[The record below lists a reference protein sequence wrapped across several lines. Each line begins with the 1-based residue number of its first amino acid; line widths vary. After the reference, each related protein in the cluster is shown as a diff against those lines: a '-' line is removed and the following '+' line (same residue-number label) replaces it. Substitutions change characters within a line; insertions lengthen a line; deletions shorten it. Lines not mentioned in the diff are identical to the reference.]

1 MKNYGAIFFII
12 YLSYSSQLFSVTLTW
27 PDGDDGHILNPG
39 AWGGS
44 TYSDGDL
51 LRINNGTIQLT
62 SGNFLS
68 SNTSSF
74 QLGYSAS
81 TSGNFNLLGGNTHFE
96 YYNIGQSGH
105 GNFILTDGNVI
116 VGDDFRIAHS
126 SGGSGLA
133 TINGGQIISLDA
145 IIVGNNANSTGANM
159 VVNNGFLSMQD
170 LFVGQNGGA
179 NMIINGGNFIIADDM
194 RLSNNASSPTD
205 FIMND
210 GNIQVLD
217 VFISDGDDHV
227 NFWFNGGV
235 ITVDGNLDLSKTTGS
250 TSNTFIH
257 GGNIAVT
264 DQIRISDN
272 DDSSSNVI
280 MTNGTMSFTYLS
292 LGDEGFASMNLSGG
306 DLYGASDFYLGKNAT
321 ESQGNLTMSG
331 GNIDVN
337 NFVDGK
343 SNIGYLKM
351 TGGNINARTNF
362 TVGDSASG
370 YGELLFNGGYINSND
385 LRIGQNG
392 RGKFTFLSGTLTL
405 TDDVLI
411 ANNDNSYGELNLY
424 GGQLSIDDIHIGDES
439 TGNLN
444 VYDGTYTV
452 DLMNV
457 GNNDFSYGTLN
468 MYGGNMNITDELR
481 IANTGNA
488 IGNLILSGGNI
499 ETSIAYLGD
508 NSTGYAIF
516 SGGNFTAGTFRLGNN
531 SGSIGNAI
539 IKSRGLINTVDFNIG
554 QSIGSTGYLKFL
566 NGEVNATDFNVAN
579 NGNVHVEM
587 YGGNLNL
594 SDDLRLGDGTNG
606 QGTFHFYGGNLNIDD
621 IQIAEGGSGYMTVH
635 SGNINVDIINVGQ
648 SSGSANATLTVNAG
662 NINSNTFRVSNN
674 SNSSGNFIL
683 TGGNMVATT
692 AYIGDSNYG
701 TAQLSGGNFTAN
713 DIRLGG
719 DSLAG
724 GNLIIETTGLIN
736 TSNLYVGYGS
746 GTSGNIT
753 MDGGEINSTNYFTI
767 GHDGDGHLVMNG
779 GTINAYN
786 FELSNNASTQGNL
799 DFNSG
804 NILISGNLWID
815 QADSRLRIKG
825 GANLEIGVLDII
837 NNDMTWEHI
846 ITSTTGKYDK
856 MGLAYMTNSSTMA
869 EGDLKIGIEGGLM
882 LSSSPSYYLQV
893 GTSQAAADNYDSK
906 PDMWDI
912 SLVDNVDGT
921 KDAIVAT
928 LATGN
933 KMANFDTGGTKEIG
947 LSNSSTGWISIDNLD
962 PTVQVSGLYVY
973 LGVENADIQE
983 LIDGFNDLGYT
994 AETASIGGHDIRIY
1008 IPASFYSAGTTYLT
1022 YDFRDV
1028 STGQATAR
1036 LNELQI
1042 STAPLRDGTLFKIK

>member
-27 PDGDDGHILNPG
+27 PDGDDGHILTPG

-51 LRINNGTIQLT
+51 LRINNGTVQLT
-62 SGNFLS
+62 AGNYLS
-68 SNTSSF
+68 SNTTTF

-81 TSGNFNLLGGNTHFE
+81 SSGNFNIFGGNIHFDF
-96 YYNIGQSGH
+96 YNIGQSGF
-105 GNFILTDGNVI
+105 GNLILTDGNI
-116 VGDDFRIAHS
+116 IADNDFRVAQS

-133 TINGGQIISLDA
+133 TINGGQLISLDA
-145 IIVGNNANSTGANM
+145 IIVGNNAATTSANM

-179 NMIINGGNFIIADDM
+179 NMIINGGNFMIADDL
-194 RLSNNASSPTD
+194 RLSNNASSTTD

-227 NFWFNGGV
+227 NFWFNGGF
-235 ITVDGNLDLSKTTGS
+235 ITVGEDFDISKTANSSSHIFINGGNIVVADEIRLSDNDNS
-250 TSNTFIH
+250 TSNL
-257 GGNIAVT
+257 
-264 DQIRISDN
+264 
-272 DDSSSNVI
+272 I
-280 MTNGTMSFTYLS
+280 MTNGIISFDYFS
-292 LGDEGFASMNLSGG
+292 LGDEGFATMELSGG
-306 DLYGASDFYLGKNAT
+306 HLYGTNEFNIAKNNT
-321 ESQGNLTMSG
+321 ESQGNLIMSG

-337 NFVDGK
+337 NFLLGRREL
-343 SNIGYLKM
+343 GYMEL
-351 TGGNINARTNF
+351 TGGNITARNNITL
-362 TVGDSASG
+362 GDSATA
-370 YGELLFNGGYINSND
+370 YGELLFNGGYINGID

-392 RGKFTFLSGTLTL
+392 QGKLTFLSGTLTL
-405 TDDVLI
+405 TDDILI
-411 ANNDNSYGELNLY
+411 ANNDDSYGELNLY
-424 GGQLSIDDIHIGDES
+424 GGQLTIDDIHIGDES
-439 TGNLN
+439 AGNLN
-444 VYDGTYTV
+444 VYDGTYTADV
-452 DLMNV
+452 INI
-457 GNNDFSYGTLN
+457 GNNDLSNGTLN
-468 MYGGNMNITDELR
+468 MIGGNINVTDELR
-481 IANTGNA
+481 IADEVDST
-488 IGNLILSGGNI
+488 GNLIQSGGNI
-499 ETSIAYLGD
+499 EISIAYLGD
-508 NSTGYAIF
+508 NSSGYAIF

-539 IKSRGLINTVDFNIG
+539 IKSRGLINTIDFNIG

-621 IQIAEGGSGYMTVH
+621 IQIGEGGSGYMTVH

-753 MDGGEINSTNYFTI
+753 MNGGEINSTNYFTI

-962 PTVQVSGLYVY
+962 PTVQASGLYVY

-994 AETASIGGHDIRIY
+994 AETASIGGHDIRVF

-1022 YDFRDV
+1022 YDFRNV

-1042 STAPLRDGTLFKIK
+1042 STAPLRNGSLFKIK